1 MKKFLSLI
9 GVLVLTYQAFA
20 QLPAQ
25 FDLRDYNGQDYVTAV
40 RSQQGG
46 TCWTHGSWASVEG
59 NLLMTGVWE
68 AEGESGEPNL
78 AEYHLDWWNGY
89 NSYYNQDLDPPFNN
103 GQGLDVHYGGDYRVT
118 TAYMSRLEGATRE
131 VDGNTY
137 SNPPERE
144 NPDYHKY
151 YARDV
156 EWYTAGEN
164 LENID
169 LIKTKIMEHGV
180 LATCMAYD
188 GSFIDNNYNHYQ
200 PPSSDMD
207 PNHSVAI
214 VGWDDDHVTQAPQP
228 GAWIVKNS
236 WGTSWGYSGYFWI
249 SYYDKNTCQN
259 PEMGAVSF
267 YNVVKSEWD
276 TAYYYDY
283 HGWRDT
289 LLGATEAMNAFT
301 ATQHETIASVN
312 FFTAADSVDYTVR
325 IYDDF
330 EDGELSNML
339 DEVTGYFDYT
349 GLHTVDL
356 NEEVNIFSGDDFYVY
371 VSLSKGGFAYDRT
384 SDVPVLLGGDS
395 RVIVPS
401 TAAPGQ
407 SYYKETNT
415 WEDFY
420 DYVDDSG
427 FENTGNI
434 CIKALAIHN
443 PTLSTSSIKDN
454 GNNILRG
461 NYPNPFSR
469 STVIRYN
476 LSERSSV
483 KLFIYDITGKLVK
496 TINEG
501 MRSAGE
507 HSYTWNATTDGGV
520 TVSKGLYFYMIE
532 INGHNAGT
540 RKMVKN

>member
-249 SYYDKNTCQN
+249 SYYDKNACQN

-289 LLGATEAMNAFT
+289 LLGVTEAMNAFT

-330 EDGELSNML
+330 EDGELSNIL
-339 DEVTGYFDYT
+339 DEVTGHFDYT

-356 NEEVNIFSGDDFYVY
+356 NEEVNIFLGDDFYVY

-407 SYYKETNT
+407 SYYKETDT